1 MEMLIINIL
10 LVYMAISILFAFFLL
25 LLLCFLHKVEHFT
38 NIDHIDKIVYI
49 NLDHRTDRR
58 KEIETEL
65 KQKGLS
71 YERFPAIKEE
81 RGAIGCCKSHLAVL
95 KKAREKGYKNILV
108 FEDDFHFIVDSTE
121 FNKQID
127 KLFETSFDVCLL
139 AYYTTE
145 TYDTEN
151 PLLYQIK
158 NAQTTSGYIVQ
169 SHYYDT
175 LIAQWEYGLKMFEE
189 TGNEPLYTCDQ
200 SWKPLQEKDMWVCFK
215 NRTGIQRE
223 SYSDIQKVVVNPGT

>member
-1 MEMLIINIL
+1 MP
-10 LVYMAISILFAFFLL
+10 ISILFALFLL
-25 LLLCFLHKVEHFT
+25 LLLGVLGFLHKVEPFT
-38 NIDHIDKIVYI
+38 NTYPIDKIIYI

-65 KQKGLS
+65 NQKGVM
-71 YERFPAIKEE
+71 YERFSAIQDK

-108 FEDDFHFIVDSTE
+108 LEDDFHFIVDSTE
-121 FNKQID
+121 FNKQLEQ
-127 KLFETSFDVCLL
+127 LFETSFDVCLL
-139 AYYTTE
+139 AYNTTDF
-145 TYDTEN
+145 YDTEN
-151 PLLYQIK
+151 PLLSKIK

-189 TGNEPLYTCDQ
+189 TGNEPLHTCDQ
-200 SWKPLQEKDMWVCFK
+200 SWKPLQEKDTWVCFK

-223 SYSDIQKVVVNPGT
+223 SYSDIQKGVVNYGI